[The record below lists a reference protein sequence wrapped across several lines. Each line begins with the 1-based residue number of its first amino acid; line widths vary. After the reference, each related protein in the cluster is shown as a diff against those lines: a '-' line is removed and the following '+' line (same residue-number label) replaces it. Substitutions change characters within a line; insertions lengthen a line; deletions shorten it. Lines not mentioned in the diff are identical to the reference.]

1 MLDLLDQ
8 TSEPS
13 DEMSYN
19 FTYALPNEAQ
29 YFKAVLLTLKKKGHT
44 ELYNLLKNARC
55 SISASSSF
63 SRRRWDAMYTTVT
76 FQLPMDDFDKLN
88 LEDIERLDRN
98 VLIGICD
105 DIMPLDAGLD
115 IMHVEFSPLLETV
128 GETKTLEDDLQEI
141 TEALQGAAADFAL
154 PSDIMD
160 KGQQMAE
167 VYLYLYAV
175 ENYMRL
181 FIEKVC
187 IQAHG
192 DEYFDK
198 LNVPNSI
205 ANVINARKKQE
216 AKNQWIS
223 MRGDSEL
230 FYLDFKDLGILIQNN
245 WDLFK
250 AYFPDQSWIAS
261 KIDELGNCRN
271 LVAHNSFISEHE
283 RDVIRV
289 NFRSIVK
296 QLNPFMK

>member
-1 MLDLLDQ
+1 
-8 TSEPS
+8 
-13 DEMSYN
+13 
-19 FTYALPNEAQ
+19 
-29 YFKAVLLTLKKKGHT
+29 
-44 ELYNLLKNARC
+44 
-55 SISASSSF
+55 
-63 SRRRWDAMYTTVT
+63 MYTTVI
-76 FQLPMDDFDKLN
+76 FQLPMADFDKLD
-88 LEDIERLDRN
+88 LEDVECFNRN
-98 VLIGICD
+98 VLIIICD
-105 DIMPLDAGLD
+105 DIMPTDAGLD
-115 IMHVEFSPLLETV
+115 VMDVEFSPLLETV
-128 GETKTLEDDLQEI
+128 GETKTLEDDLEEI
-141 TEALQGAAADFAL
+141 TEALQGVPADFAL
-154 PSDIMD
+154 PSDIMN

-175 ENYMRL
+175 ENYLRL

-198 LNVPNSI
+198 LNIPNSI
-205 ANVINARKKQE
+205 ANAINARKQQE

-230 FYLDFKDLGILIQNN
+230 FYLDFKDLSILIQNN

-271 LVAHNSFISEHE
+271 SVAHNSFIGDHE

>member
-1 MLDLLDQ
+1 
-8 TSEPS
+8 
-13 DEMSYN
+13 
-19 FTYALPNEAQ
+19 
-29 YFKAVLLTLKKKGHT
+29 
-44 ELYNLLKNARC
+44 
-55 SISASSSF
+55 
-63 SRRRWDAMYTTVT
+63 MYTTVT
-76 FQLPMDDFDKLN
+76 FQLPMDDFDKLD
-88 LEDIERLDRN
+88 LEDVERFDRN
-98 VLIGICD
+98 VLISICD
-105 DIMPLDAGLD
+105 DIMPPDAGLD
-115 IMHVEFSPLLETV
+115 VMHVEFSPLLETV

-141 TEALQGAAADFAL
+141 TEALQGVAADFAL
-154 PSDIMD
+154 PSDIMN

-175 ENYMRL
+175 ENYLRL

-216 AKNQWIS
+216 AKNQWMS

-271 LVAHNSFISEHE
+271 LVAHNSSIGDHE
-283 RDVIRV
+283 RDIIRV

-296 QLNPFMK
+296 QLNPFPK